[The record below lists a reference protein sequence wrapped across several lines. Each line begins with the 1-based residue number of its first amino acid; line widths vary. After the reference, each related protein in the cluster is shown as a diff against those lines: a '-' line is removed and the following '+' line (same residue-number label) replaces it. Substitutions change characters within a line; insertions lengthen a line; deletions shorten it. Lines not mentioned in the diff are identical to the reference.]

1 MPPNRKPCV
10 IYILGRNRREYLL
23 VDQKRVIM
31 GLKDSLDADR
41 NSGNS
46 GGTSKGQKKVL
57 GLQILGK
64 NGFKKIHPR
73 EDNA

>member
-1 MPPNRKPCV
+1 
-10 IYILGRNRREYLL
+10 
-23 VDQKRVIM
+23 M